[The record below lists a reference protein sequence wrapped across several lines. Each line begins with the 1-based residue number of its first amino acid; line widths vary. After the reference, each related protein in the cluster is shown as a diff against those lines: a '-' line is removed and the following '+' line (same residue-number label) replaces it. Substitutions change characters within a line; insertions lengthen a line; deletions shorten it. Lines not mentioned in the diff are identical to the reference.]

1 MKNIITS
8 PLYRTYYVNGG
19 IIYEIKN
26 TTVPT
31 TDTHAIIYKEG
42 SSFPYLTYE
51 DKNTGVKYT
60 YYLDSLI
67 GDGDKLNSGAFSKI
81 CHEISGEPEKTP
93 FDYFKYLC
101 EQQIASAIADTVN
114 YRSYSFY
121 YDPSNGIN
129 RLTWLGAP
137 DYMFKQN
144 YDDIINGSTFLES
157 NGVQVNNVT
166 KNNVIDFTEEK
177 YNQLLADEIL
187 RRATEAANRVANQ
200 YGKKVATL
208 TLTNQ

>member
-19 IIYEIKN
+19 IIYEIKK

-31 TDTHAIIYKEG
+31 TDTHAIIYDDG
-42 SSFPYLTYE
+42 SSFPYLTYT
-51 DKNTGVKYT
+51 DKNTEIKYT

-93 FDYFKYLC
+93 FEYFKYLC
-101 EQQIASAIADTVN
+101 EQQIASTIADTVN

-121 YDPSNGIN
+121 YDPENGIN
-129 RLTWLGAP
+129 KLTWLGVP
-137 DYMFKQN
+137 EYMFSQN
-144 YDDIINGSTFLES
+144 YDDLIESGTFKES
-157 NGVQVNNVT
+157 NGAQPNNVA
-166 KNNVIDFTEEK
+166 KSSLINFTEEK

-187 RRATEAANRVANQ
+187 RRTTEAANGVANQ

>member
-1 MKNIITS
+1 MKQLKTNPI
-8 PLYRTYYVNGG
+8 YCTYFVNSS
-19 IIYEIKN
+19 IIYEIKY
-26 TTVPT
+26 TTAST

-67 GDGDKLNSGAFSKI
+67 GDGDKLNSRAFSKI

-93 FDYFKYLC
+93 FEYFKYLC
-101 EQQIASAIADTVN
+101 ERQIASNIAYTAS
-114 YRSYSFY
+114 YRDYSFY
-121 YDPSNGIN
+121 YDPSKGIN

-157 NGVQVNNVT
+157 NGVQVNNVR

-187 RRATEAANRVANQ
+187 RRTTDAANEVANQ
-200 YGKKVATL
+200 YGKKVDTL